1 MQYSSPQIEG
11 LKCWDDEFKWN
22 NESGGDWFQKCLK
35 GYWIIWLHVMINSF
49 YDNYVHHQLG

>member
-1 MQYSSPQIEG
+1 MQYSSQIEG
-11 LKCWDDEFKWN
+11 LKGWDDEFKWN

-35 GYWIIWLHVMINSF
+35 GYWIIWLHVMINSC